1 MHDIH
6 LIRAQPDWFD
16 AGLVRRGLPPMA
28 KTLWALDDCRR
39 TAITRVEELQATR
52 NRLSAEIGQLKRQ
65 GIDAEALMAQVA
77 ALKEELA
84 EREQESKQA
93 VLDLQRAL
101 EFLPNLPADG
111 VPDGGD
117 EAANIEVR
125 RWGNIRTYE
134 FTPQSH
140 EVLAPKLGGM
150 EFETAAKI
158 SGSRFT
164 FLKGGVARLHRA
176 LAQFMLDLHSREFGY
191 TEVDVPLLVRDQ
203 ALYGTGQLP
212 KFSEDMFRTT
222 DDRWLIPTAEVSL
235 TAMVMD
241 SIMDERELPMRLTA
255 GSYCFR
261 SEIGAAGRD
270 TTGFIRQ
277 HQFFK
282 VELVSITKPE
292 DSEAEQER
300 MTACAEEVLKRLE
313 LPYRVMLLCTGDMGF
328 SARKTYDLE
337 VWLPGQNRYR
347 EISSCSNCGD
357 FQARRMRARYRRVDT
372 STIKFSKTSELLS
385 GLSSGSTEFVH
396 TLNGSGVAVG
406 RALIAVLEN
415 YQQADGSVAIP
426 TVLQPYMG
434 GLKAIE
440 SA

>member
-6 LIRAQPDWFD
+6 LIRANPDLFD
-16 AGLVRRGLPPMA
+16 AGWARRGLPPIA
-28 KTLWALDDCRR
+28 KMLLALDDNRR
-39 TAITRVEELQATR
+39 AAITRVEELQATR
-52 NRLSAEIGQLKRQ
+52 NRLSAEVGQLKRN
-65 GIDAEALMAQVA
+65 GGDADPLMAQVA

-84 EREQESKQA
+84 EREQDSKQA
-93 VLDLQRAL
+93 DEALVKAL
-101 EFLPNLPADG
+101 EVLPTLPAAE
-111 VPDGGD
+111 VPDGED
-117 EAANIEVR
+117 EEANLEIR
-125 RWGNIRTYE
+125 KWGSPRSFD
-134 FTPQSH
+134 FTPQLH

-150 EFETAAKI
+150 DFETAAKVA
-158 SGSRFT
+158 GSRFT
-164 FLKGGVARLHRA
+164 YLKGGVARLHRA
-176 LAQFMLDLHSREFGY
+176 LAQFMLDLHTSEFGY
-191 TEVDVPLLVRDQ
+191 TEVDVPLLLREQ
-203 ALYGTGQLP
+203 TLYGTGHLP
-212 KFSEDMFRTT
+212 KFAADNMFRTT
-222 DDRWLIPTAEVSL
+222 DGRWLIPTSEASL
-235 TAMVMD
+235 ASMVMD
-241 SIMDERELPMRLTA
+241 SIIEEADLPIRVAA

-261 SEIGAAGRD
+261 SEIGSAGRD

-292 DSEAEQER
+292 DSEAEHER
-300 MTACAEEVLKRLE
+300 MTTCAEEVLKRLE
-313 LPYRVMLLCTGDMGF
+313 LPYRVMLLCAGDMGS

-357 FQARRMRARYRRVDT
+357 FQARRMRARYRRGDT
-372 STIKFSKTSELLS
+372 GKTEP
-385 GLSSGSTEFVH
+385 VH

-434 GLKAIE
+434 GLKAITL
-440 SA
+440 A

>member
-6 LIRAQPDWFD
+6 LIRANPDWFD
-16 AGLVRRGLPPMA
+16 AVLARRGLKGSSA
-28 KTLWALDDCRR
+28 ELLALDDNRR
-39 TAITRVEELQATR
+39 AAITRVEELQATR
-52 NRLSAEIGQLKRQ
+52 NRLSAEVGQLKRN
-65 GIDAEALMAQVA
+65 GGDAEPLMAQVA

-84 EREQESKQA
+84 EREQDSKQA
-93 VLDLQRAL
+93 EEALVHAL
-101 EFLPNLPADG
+101 EVLPNLPAAD
-111 VPDGGD
+111 VPDGED
-117 EAANIEVR
+117 EEANLEIR
-125 RWGNIRTYE
+125 KWGSPRSFN
-134 FTPQSH
+134 FTPQLH

-150 EFETAAKI
+150 DFETAAKVA
-158 SGSRFT
+158 GSRFT
-164 FLKGGVARLHRA
+164 YLKGGVARLHRA
-176 LAQFMLDLHSREFGY
+176 LAQFMLDLHSSEFGY
-191 TEVDVPLLVRDQ
+191 AEVDVPLLVRDQ
-203 ALYGTGQLP
+203 TLYGTGHLP
-212 KFSEDMFRTT
+212 KFADGFQTT

-292 DSEAEQER
+292 DSEAEHER
-300 MTACAEEVLKRLE
+300 MTTCAEEVLKRLE
-313 LPYRVMLLCTGDMGF
+313 LPYRVMLLCAGDMGS

-357 FQARRMRARYRRVDT
+357 FQARRMRARYRRGDT
-372 STIKFSKTSELLS
+372 GKTEP
-385 GLSSGSTEFVH
+385 VH

-434 GLKAIE
+434 GLKAITL
-440 SA
+440 A